1 VPPRLTTRALGRS
14 ILGVDVGENVDAL
27 SEPIRVALKFVAD
40 RAWRPVRAPS
50 WLPTPA
56 RHRAYT
62 ALQVLRDY
70 SADIL
75 RACRTD
81 PNLDAPLVRSLIAAT
96 DPATGESLTDEEIC
110 NELVLFVVA
119 GQDTTATALTYA
131 LWALGHHHEIQQRMA
146 EEVRRLGDRRVAFE
160 DVSNLPYTIQ
170 VLDEALRLCPP
181 GPAIARLAMRD
192 IEVDGCRVE
201 AGTMIVV
208 GIYAMHRDPR
218 LWVDP
223 LKFDPDRFSP
233 ENSRE
238 RDRWQY
244 LPFAGGP
251 RSCIG
256 DHFAVLEAALALATI
271 VRDVEL
277 HSLNEDFPLAVPFTM
292 VAGGPIPSRI
302 TRRQ

>member
-1 VPPRLTTRALGRS
+1 
-14 ILGVDVGENVDAL
+14 
-27 SEPIRVALKFVAD
+27 
-40 RAWRPVRAPS
+40 
-50 WLPTPA
+50 
-56 RHRAYT
+56 
-62 ALQVLRDY
+62 
-70 SADIL
+70 
-75 RACRTD
+75 
-81 PNLDAPLVRSLIAAT
+81 
-96 DPATGESLTDEEIC
+96 
-110 NELVLFVVA
+110 
-119 GQDTTATALTYA
+119 
-131 LWALGHHHEIQQRMA
+131 
-146 EEVRRLGDRRVAFE
+146 
-160 DVSNLPYTIQ
+160 
-170 VLDEALRLCPP
+170 
-181 GPAIARLAMRD
+181 MRD

-208 GIYAMHRDPR
+208 GIYAMQRDPR
-218 LWVDP
+218 LWADP

-233 ENSRE
+233 ENSRG

-277 HSLNEDFPLAVPFTM
+277 HSLTEDFPLAVPFTM